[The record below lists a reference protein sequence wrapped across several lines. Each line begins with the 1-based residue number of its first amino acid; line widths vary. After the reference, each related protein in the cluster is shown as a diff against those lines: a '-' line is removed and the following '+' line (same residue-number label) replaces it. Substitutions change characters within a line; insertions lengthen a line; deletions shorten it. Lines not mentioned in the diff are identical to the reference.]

1 VFAKAEEMGR
11 QLAAKRERLK
21 ELQRAGRRPKVKS
34 VREQDVVAALTQL
47 RDLLQGD
54 VGVAAHLPG
63 SYWEITA
70 VRCFSDMIRAWP
82 TSRTLSISS

>member
-1 VFAKAEEMGR
+1 MGR

-21 ELQRAGRRPKVKS
+21 EFQRAGRRPKVKS
-34 VREQDVVAALTQL
+34 VWEQHVVAALTQL

-54 VGVAAHLPG
+54 VGAAAHLPG

-70 VRCFSDMIRAWP
+70 ARFFSDMIRAWP
-82 TSRTLSISS
+82 TLRTLSISS